1 MLRNNR
7 SRTVTTK
14 QAIMADQNPIHA
26 SVKDPTKPVSSFL
39 NSPRFFNGFLSRT
52 FSDPETA
59 LVSPTSIL
67 DTRILP
73 NFVTPFGYDNI
84 LSKSPTPCPEV
95 TDKSPFTKQIPEA
108 IGLALVHSINEE
120 RTDEKF
126 SRTVFY
132 GAKLNIQ
139 IPTIISQPESPN
151 SPADFGIKT
160 RDSQLLSPFS
170 GTPVKDYFTRQLS
183 LKEMELSEDYTCVI
197 THGPNP
203 KTTHIFDD
211 CIVENCCEDDP
222 NLGEDFEKVETG
234 FETNVSNS
242 PPLNFL
248 SSCHTCKQSLE
259 QRKDIYIYRGE
270 RAFCSH
276 ECRCQEMLFEGMKN
290 EEMDDAF

>member
-1 MLRNNR
+1 MLRNI

-14 QAIMADQNPIHA
+14 QAIMADQNPIHSSA
-26 SVKDPTKPVSSFL
+26 KDPTKPVSSFL
-39 NSPRFFNGFLSRT
+39 NSPRFFSGFLSRT
-52 FSDPETA
+52 ISDPETA
-59 LVSPTSIL
+59 LASPTSIL
-67 DTRILP
+67 DTRISLS
-73 NFVTPFGYDNI
+73 FVTPFGYDNI
-84 LSKSPTPCPEV
+84 LSKSPTPYSE
-95 TDKSPFTKQIPEA
+95 TTNKSSFNKQNPEA

-126 SRTVFY
+126 SRTVNVFY
-132 GAKLNIQ
+132 GAKLKIQ
-139 IPTIISQPESPN
+139 LPTINSHLESPN

-211 CIVENCCEDDP
+211 CIVENCCE
-222 NLGEDFEKVETG
+222 NYAKLGEDFDIIKTGSFVET
-234 FETNVSNS
+234 NASDS
-242 PPLNFL
+242 PPMSFL

-259 QRKDIYIYRGE
+259 LGKEIYIYRGE
-270 RAFCSH
+270 TAFCSH
-276 ECRCQEMLFEGMKN
+276 ECRYQEMLFEKN
-290 EEMDDAF
+290 EE

>member
-1 MLRNNR
+1 MLRNR

-14 QAIMADQNPIHA
+14 QAIMADQNPIHSPA
-26 SVKDPTKPVSSFL
+26 KNPTKPVSSFL

-52 FSDPETA
+52 ISDP

-67 DTRILP
+67 DTRISP

-84 LSKSPTPCPEV
+84 LSKSPTPCPEI
-95 TDKSPFTKQIPEA
+95 TNKSSLNKQNPEA

-126 SRTVFY
+126 SRTVVY
-132 GAKLNIQ
+132 GAKLKIQ
-139 IPTIISQPESPN
+139 IPTINSQPESPN

-160 RDSQLLSPFS
+160 RDSQLSSPFS

-211 CIVENCCEDDP
+211 CIVENCCEDDAKLCGD
-222 NLGEDFEKVETG
+222 LGRIETG
-234 FETNVSNS
+234 FLETNVSNS
-242 PPLNFL
+242 PPMSFL

-259 QRKDIYIYRGE
+259 LGKEIYIYRGE
-270 RAFCSH
+270 KAFCSH
-276 ECRCQEMLFEGMKN
+276 ECRYQEMLFEGMKN
-290 EEMDDAF
+290 EEMDDDF